1 MSISL
6 VDQVLVDEVTSLLR
20 GILSNSYIIRQD
32 ILGQLP
38 SKTVDSFIDTYG
50 LEDGNHGIDIPLYFA
65 FPQTPPKNAFLLAQF
80 KGATED
86 TDSSVLGNL
95 QGPLVDNSVGDL
107 VHEKVEVKTKEVE
120 GKKVAYGET
129 QHPIYSIVSIPQTTA
144 YDFTDNQISFPYLSI
159 YDNQD
164 IIFDVFYNI
173 KENHKGRN
181 YPIGINT
188 KEAVTIDFISSN
200 TDTIRCLSGI
210 FTYMEVYLR
219 KTLEENTNIYLP
231 EIELNG
237 MDMIEDVNAGNNS
250 IGGQQLFYR
259 RLQIT
264 YHVTQT
270 IRQGAGENLEKIIIN
285 EKGDS
290 DE

>member
-1 MSISL
+1 MSVSL
-6 VDQVLVDEVTSLLR
+6 VDQVLVDEVSSLLR

-95 QGPLVDNSVGDL
+95 QGLLVDNSAGDL

-129 QHPIYSIVSIPQTTA
+129 QHSIYSIVSIPQTTA
-144 YDFTDNQISFPYLSI
+144 YDFTDNQIIFPYLSI

-270 IRQGAGENLEKIIIN
+270 IRQGAGENLEKIIMN
-285 EKGDS
+285 EKEDS
-290 DE
+290 NE

>member
-1 MSISL
+1 MSITL
-6 VDQVLVDEVTSLLR
+6 VDQALVDEVTSLLR
-20 GILSNSYIIRQD
+20 GVLSNSYIIKQD

-50 LEDGNHGIDIPLYFA
+50 LEKGNHGVDIPLYFT

-86 TDSSVLGNL
+86 TDNSVLGNL
-95 QGPLVDNSVGDL
+95 QGPLVDNDTGNL
-107 VHEKVEVKTKEVE
+107 VHEKLVVQTKVVN
-120 GKKVAYGET
+120 GQKIAYLET
-129 QHPIYSIVSIPQTTA
+129 KQPIKSIVSIPQTTTW
-144 YDFTDNQISFPYLSI
+144 DFGGNEIGLPYLGI
-159 YDNQD
+159 YDKQK
-164 IIFDVFYNI
+164 IIFDVFYNV
-173 KENHKGRN
+173 KENQKGRS

-210 FTYMEVYLR
+210 FTYIEVYLR
-219 KTLEENTNIYLP
+219 KTLEENANIYLP

-237 MDMIEDVNAGNNS
+237 MDMIEDVNSGDNS

-270 IRQGAGENLEKIIIN
+270 IRQGAGEDIKKIIL
-285 EKGDS
+285 EEEDV

>member
-107 VHEKVEVKTKEVE
+107 AHEKVEVKTKEID
-120 GKKVAYGET
+120 GKKIAYGET

-173 KENHKGRN
+173 KENQKGRN

-270 IRQGAGENLEKIIIN
+270 IRQGAGENLEKIIMN

>member
-50 LEDGNHGIDIPLYFA
+50 LEDGNHGIDIPLYFV

-107 VHEKVEVKTKEVE
+107 VHEKVEVKTKEID

-129 QHPIYSIVSIPQTTA
+129 QHSIYSIVSIPQTTA

-270 IRQGAGENLEKIIIN
+270 IRQGAGENLEKIIMN

>member
-86 TDSSVLGNL
+86 TDNSILGNL

-107 VHEKVEVKTKEVE
+107 AHEKVEVKTKEVD

-144 YDFTDNQISFPYLSI
+144 YDFTGNQISFPYLSI
-159 YDNQD
+159 YDKQD

-173 KENHKGRN
+173 KENHKGRS

-270 IRQGAGENLEKIIIN
+270 IRQGAGENLEKIIMT

-290 DE
+290 NE

>member
-6 VDQVLVDEVTSLLR
+6 VDQALVDEVTSLLR
-20 GILSNSYIIRQD
+20 GILSNPYIIQQD

-38 SKTVDSFIDTYG
+38 SETVDSFIDTYG
-50 LEDGNHGIDIPLYFA
+50 LGKGNHGIDIPLYFA

-86 TDSSVLGNL
+86 VDNSVLGNL

-107 VHEKVEVKTKEVE
+107 VHEKLVVQTKVVNGE
-120 GKKVAYGET
+120 KVAYLET
-129 QHPIYSIVSIPQTTA
+129 KYPIKSVVSIPQTTTW
-144 YDFTDNQISFPYLSI
+144 DFGGNKIDLPYLSI
-159 YDNQD
+159 YDKQKT
-164 IIFDVFYNI
+164 IFDVFYNI
-173 KENHKGRN
+173 KENRKGQS

-210 FTYMEVYLR
+210 FTYMEIYLR
-219 KTLEENTNIYLP
+219 KTLEENANIYLP

-237 MDMIEDVNAGNNS
+237 MDVIEDVNAGNSS

-264 YHVTQT
+264 YHVTQS
-270 IRQGAGENLEKIIIN
+270 IRQDAGENLEKIILN
-285 EKGDS
+285 EKEDS
-290 DE
+290 NE

>member
-86 TDSSVLGNL
+86 TDYSVLGNL

-129 QHPIYSIVSIPQTTA
+129 QHSIYSIVSILQTTA

-159 YDNQD
+159 YDKQD

-270 IRQGAGENLEKIIIN
+270 IRQGAGENLEKIIMN

>member
-50 LEDGNHGIDIPLYFA
+50 MEDGNHGIDIPLYFA

-107 VHEKVEVKTKEVE
+107 AHEKVEVKTKEID
-120 GKKVAYGET
+120 GKKIAYGET

-173 KENHKGRN
+173 KENQKGRN

-219 KTLEENTNIYLP
+219 KTLEENANIYLP

-270 IRQGAGENLEKIIIN
+270 IRQGAGENLEKIIMT

-290 DE
+290 NE

>member
-1 MSISL
+1 MSVSL
-6 VDQVLVDEVTSLLR
+6 VDQVLVDEVSSLLR

-107 VHEKVEVKTKEVE
+107 VHEKVEVKTKEIE

-129 QHPIYSIVSIPQTTA
+129 QHSIYSIVSIPQTTA

-270 IRQGAGENLEKIIIN
+270 IRQGAGENLENIIMN
-285 EKGDS
+285 EKEDS
-290 DE
+290 NE

>member
-1 MSISL
+1 MSVSL
-6 VDQVLVDEVTSLLR
+6 VDQVLVDEVSSLLR

-129 QHPIYSIVSIPQTTA
+129 QHSIYSIVSIPQTTA

-264 YHVTQT
+264 YHVTQA
-270 IRQGAGENLEKIIIN
+270 IRQGAGENLEKIIMN
-285 EKGDS
+285 EKEDS
-290 DE
+290 NE

>member
-50 LEDGNHGIDIPLYFA
+50 LEDSNHGIDIPLYFA
-65 FPQTPPKNAFLLAQF
+65 FPQTPPKNAFLLAQL

-107 VHEKVEVKTKEVE
+107 VHEKVEVKTKEID

-270 IRQGAGENLEKIIIN
+270 IRQGAGENLEKIIMN
-285 EKGDS
+285 EKEDS
-290 DE
+290 NE

>member
-1 MSISL
+1 M
-6 VDQVLVDEVTSLLR
+6 LVDEVTSLLR

-38 SKTVDSFIDTYG
+38 SKTVDSFIDIYG

-107 VHEKVEVKTKEVE
+107 VHEKVEVKTKEVD

-144 YDFTDNQISFPYLSI
+144 YDFTNNQISFPYLSI

-270 IRQGAGENLEKIIIN
+270 IRQGAGENLEKIIMN
-285 EKGDS
+285 EKEDS
-290 DE
+290 NE

>member
-1 MSISL
+1 M
-6 VDQVLVDEVTSLLR
+6 
-20 GILSNSYIIRQD
+20 
-32 ILGQLP
+32 
-38 SKTVDSFIDTYG
+38 
-50 LEDGNHGIDIPLYFA
+50 
-65 FPQTPPKNAFLLAQF
+65 
-80 KGATED
+80 
-86 TDSSVLGNL
+86 
-95 QGPLVDNSVGDL
+95 
-107 VHEKVEVKTKEVE
+107 
-120 GKKVAYGET
+120 
-129 QHPIYSIVSIPQTTA
+129 TA

-159 YDNQD
+159 YDKQD

-173 KENHKGRN
+173 KENHKGRS

-219 KTLEENTNIYLP
+219 KTLEDNTNIYLP

-237 MDMIEDVNAGNNS
+237 MDMIEDVNAGNSS

-270 IRQGAGENLEKIIIN
+270 IRQGAGENLEKIIMT

-290 DE
+290 NE

>member
-1 MSISL
+1 MSVSL
-6 VDQVLVDEVTSLLR
+6 VDQVLVDEVSSLLR

-129 QHPIYSIVSIPQTTA
+129 QHSIYSIVSIPQTTA

-270 IRQGAGENLEKIIIN
+270 IRQGAGENLEKIIMN